1 LRYNSS
7 SEDSLKLI
15 RSLVKKRKRKRKAKD
30 KEKEADIKIGDVL
43 QPRYIIS
50 SYKEYRK
57 YLEEKA
63 I

>member
-1 LRYNSS
+1 LAG
-7 SEDSLKLI
+7 KG
-15 RSLVKKRKRKRKAKD
+15 KRKRKAKN
-30 KEKEADIKIGDVL
+30 KEKEADTEIGDIL
-43 QPRYIIS
+43 QPGYIIS